1 MKLNG
6 RIDVFMGTDGYLH
19 GVLKAFSQEKK
30 MLGKTFIEVRVAEDK
45 KSEFKQGT
53 TYTLNVTDAY
63 LDALYVDCEK
73 PFTKL
78 LISIKDYEVV
88 STFTPAKEVKKSSKK
103 GGK

>member
-6 RIDVFMGTDGYLH
+6 HLDVYMGTDNYLH
-19 GVLKAFSQEKK
+19 GVIKAFSAEKEL
-30 MLGKTFIEVRVAEDK
+30 LGKCFVEVRVPEDK

-53 TYTLNVTDAY
+53 TYTLIVTNGY
-63 LDALYVDCEK
+63 LDAMHVECEK

-78 LISIKDYEVV
+78 LISVKDYEVV
-88 STFTPAKEVKKSSKK
+88 KTFSPKAKKPAKK